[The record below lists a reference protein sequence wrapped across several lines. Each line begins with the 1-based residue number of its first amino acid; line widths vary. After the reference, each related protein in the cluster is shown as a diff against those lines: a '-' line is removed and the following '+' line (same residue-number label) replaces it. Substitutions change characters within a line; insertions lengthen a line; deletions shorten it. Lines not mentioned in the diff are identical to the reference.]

1 MDIYGQLDNL
11 LGKIY
16 GHTMSAEQT
25 YVADSE
31 FKDIS
36 VNDMHIIAAVGMK
49 TSGSMSSIAKKMGVT
64 VGTLTIA
71 INSLVKKGYVNRVRS
86 SKDRRVMLISLSEK
100 GEKAFVYQQG
110 FHDKLRTFF
119 QTELS
124 ADQCGALVEA
134 LSKIEAGFGR

>member
-1 MDIYGQLDNL
+1 MDVYGQLDNL

-16 GHTMSAEQT
+16 GQTMSAEQT

-36 VNDMHIIAAVGMK
+36 VNDMHIIAVVGMK

-71 INSLVKKGYVNRVRS
+71 MNSLVKKGYVNRVRS
-86 SKDRRVMLISLSEK
+86 SKDRRVVLVSLSEK
-100 GEKAFVYQQG
+100 GEKAFIYQQG
-110 FHDKLRTFF
+110 FHDKLRVFF

-124 ADQCGALVEA
+124 SEQCGVLVEA
-134 LSKIEAGFGR
+134 LSKIEAGFVR